1 MIALTTQPT
10 SDGYYSAYLKIRFV
24 ATDTGAANK
33 LTFTIKNSDGT
44 SIDGMPSYQAPR
56 INSEYKFDASVFL
69 KSLFDVR
76 TTQGMSTTTIEDL
89 TDLYG
94 KYEVEVTDG
103 TSTITSNEFFAFAF
117 LDNKRYLNDQTAYAS
132 IAYKQFLYSG
142 NYKNETYPLSV
153 PTANLPDKT
162 ITPYNRVV
170 LWVTGD
176 AKLRVTT
183 NFIQTLE
190 IDLTS
195 YANKLISVP
204 MTKSF
209 IQSNFSVSGGGFM
222 LNFSVWNLRDS
233 LNKRKCFFKLNT
245 DCNKETFV
253 YINRYGAKET
263 LVLNSKRTE
272 SLNVNAEEFRN
283 SDFIETGNDNYF
295 NTSSATKK
303 YNTDSETGITIRSQY
318 LPKEYKELLID
329 FVKSPI
335 CWVEVNNEL
344 REIVVPKGNYKLEDK
359 GRSVSFNF
367 RYKFAQTEL
376 NFV

>member
-24 ATDTGAANK
+24 ATDTGAADK

-117 LDNKRYLNDQTAYAS
+117 LDNQRYLNDQTANAA
-132 IAYKQFLYSG
+132 INYKLFLYSG
-142 NYKNETYPLSV
+142 NYKDETFPLAIS
-153 PTANLPDKT
+153 TANLPNKT
-162 ITPYNRVV
+162 ITPYNRVI
-170 LWVTGD
+170 LWGGG
-176 AKLRVTT
+176 
-183 NFIQTLE
+183 TLYVDTAQNLE
-190 IDLTS
+190 LDLSS
-195 YANKLISVP
+195 YANELISVP

-222 LNFSVWNLRDS
+222 LDFNEWNLRDS
-233 LNKRKCFFKLNT
+233 TNKRKCFFKLNT

-263 LVLNSKRTE
+263 LVFNSKRTE

-303 YNTDSETGITIRSQY
+303 YNTNSETGITIRSQY

-329 FVKSPI
+329 FVKSPV